1 MASYPYI
8 SGPNNIGQA
17 ITLLRKNFPATVT
30 SDTIKKY
37 GLASNNESY
46 VINAIKFLGLIDEEG
61 KRTPAALDVFS
72 KHDDG
77 EFQTAFASLVKNAY
91 SDLFEIR
98 GDDAW
103 TLGQA
108 GLVSYFRSA
117 DKTSDIIGGRQ
128 AGVFR
133 IFAVLAGHAESK
145 PSQPRS
151 TAKAAAAKPKPAK
164 PKSETKGLD
173 IKAASPAGAGDG
185 EGGRASKARDM
196 ALTVRIEVNLPAGA
210 TRQNYDDIFK
220 SMKENLLND

>member
-1 MASYPYI
+1 MASHPYI

-17 ITLLRKNFPATVT
+17 VTLLRKNFPATVT
-30 SDTIKKY
+30 SETIKKY

-61 KRTPAALDVFS
+61 KRTPAALEVFS

-77 EFQTAFASLVKNAY
+77 EFQSAFASLVKNAY

-103 TLGQA
+103 TLSQA

-133 IFAVLAGHAESK
+133 MFAGLAGHADQN
-145 PSQPRS
+145 PSQAR
-151 TAKAAAAKPKPAK
+151 TAAKPAAAKAKPARPKPEAK
-164 PKSETKGLD
+164 VAEVKL
-173 IKAASPAGAGDG
+173 AGSADAGD
-185 EGGRASKARDM
+185 GGRASKGRDM
-196 ALTVRIEVNLPAGA
+196 ALTVRIEINLPAGA

>member
-8 SGPNNIGQA
+8 SGPNNIAQA
-17 ITLLRKNFPATVT
+17 VTLLRKNFPATV
-30 SDTIKKY
+30 SSETIKKY

-61 KRTPAALDVFS
+61 KRTPAAVEVFS

-77 EFQTAFASLVKNAY
+77 EFQAAFASIVKNAY

-103 TLGQA
+103 TLNQA

-133 IFAVLAGHAESK
+133 MFAGIAGHTDQK
-145 PSQPRS
+145 PIQSRN
-151 TAKAAAAKPKPAK
+151 TAKQAASRTKPAQQKAEPKLAEAKPASSA
-164 PKSETKGLD
+164 SER
-173 IKAASPAGAGDG
+173 
-185 EGGRASKARDM
+185 EGGHMSKGRDM
-196 ALTVRIEVNLPAGA
+196 ALTVRIEINLPAGG